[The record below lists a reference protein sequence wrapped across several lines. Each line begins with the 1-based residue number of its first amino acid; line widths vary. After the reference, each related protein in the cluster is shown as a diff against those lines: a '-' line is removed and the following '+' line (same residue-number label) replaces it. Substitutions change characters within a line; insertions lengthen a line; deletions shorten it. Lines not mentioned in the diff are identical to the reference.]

1 MAQEIYIRNA
11 TESEARGPF
20 NLEQVASL
28 ADAGQITPETLVYD
42 AALEQWVAVGAKP
55 ELMAVIAPEKR
66 KLTLKPKEIQ
76 SLNKADDNARAITV
90 QEILAAAEGRT
101 YDTKGKADP
110 EIAMMRAARIGL
122 WGATLALFVA
132 AVGEILP
139 SAEALLAMD
148 SAKIMARPLVILGG
162 VDLILG
168 VLLALGLTTL
178 YPLIRFRAALGFGLL
193 GFMFYAQGFH
203 LPLLEVAVGA
213 AGLYL
218 CTVFVSLV
226 PAILSALAAVA
237 GLGAVTWFLLT
248 P

>member
-11 TESEARGPF
+11 TETEARGPF

-42 AALEQWVAVGAKP
+42 PAVEQWVVLSTKP
-55 ELMAVIAPEKR
+55 ELMAVISPEKR

-90 QEILAAAEGRT
+90 EEILAAAEGRT
-101 YDTKGKADP
+101 YDTKGKANP

-122 WGATLALFVA
+122 WGATLALFA
-132 AVGEILP
+132 AAAGEILP
-139 SAEALLAMD
+139 SAEGILAMD
-148 SAKIMARPLVILGG
+148 SAKIMAQPLVILGA
-162 VDLILG
+162 VDLVLG
-168 VLLALGLTTL
+168 VLLALGLSSL

-203 LPLLEVAVGA
+203 LPLLEATIGAV
-213 AGLYL
+213 GLYL
-218 CTVFVSLV
+218 CTVFVSLL
-226 PAILSALAAVA
+226 PAILAVLAAVG
-237 GLGAVTWFLLT
+237 GLGAVSWYLLS
-248 P
+248 